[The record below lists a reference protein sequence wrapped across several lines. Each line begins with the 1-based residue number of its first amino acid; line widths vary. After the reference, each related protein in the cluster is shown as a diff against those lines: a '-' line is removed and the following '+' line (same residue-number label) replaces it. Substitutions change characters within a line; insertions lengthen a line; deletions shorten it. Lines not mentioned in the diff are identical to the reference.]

1 VSVGSGRPA
10 QRGCYRYLVAGR
22 QETYTADLLE
32 WQTLGLLPSES
43 HASRLRQSMAL
54 SIAFDSSWGSGLD
67 PSHKSIPAWQK
78 CILTRCPV
86 SNPSSTRPDQ
96 LNLRWWVS
104 FLNGRLQPRGLLPRA
119 LSGAD
124 TSVNAG
130 RLLAGNEYLFPAE
143 VWPITGSAPR
153 APYRPRCGCGSHI
166 GSSVR
171 RARSPARLGHRHTPS
186 GGESE

>member
-1 VSVGSGRPA
+1 MPGPYLSGGNYIMEMGS
-10 QRGCYRYLVAGR
+10 
-22 QETYTADLLE
+22 TDLLK
-32 WQTLGLLPSES
+32 WVCCHLSWMPHDQDNNRHCLLC
-43 HASRLRQSMAL
+43 
-54 SIAFDSSWGSGLD
+54 SIRHGSLVWI
-67 PSHKSIPAWQK
+67 PHCKSIPAWQK
-78 CILTRCPV
+78 CLLPSRPA

-96 LNLRWWVS
+96 LNLRLWVS